1 MKRYLS
7 LCVLAA
13 LLSACA
19 SSPEQPEQSSESRK
33 AAEINTSLGREY
45 MTRGQ
50 NEVALEKLKKAIA
63 ADPDYAPG
71 HTMIAVLYEQ
81 IGEMELAGRHYER
94 AVKASPRNGDV
105 NNNYGVFLCSE
116 QQFNEAERHFLQ
128 AVEDPFYA
136 TPEVAYANA
145 GSCFLEGGRLD
156 KAERYLR
163 QSLQYNQNFSDALLA
178 MSGLEY
184 RNSDYLGARAFLQRF
199 EAVGV
204 ESAESLL
211 LGMRI
216 ESQLG
221 DERAA
226 MSYRNRLMARYPDS
240 NEAKRLSSGM
250 DNG

>member
-1 MKRYLS
+1 MGFSVLV
-7 LCVLAA
+7 LLLAA
-13 LLSACA
+13 CA
-19 SSPEQPEQSSESRK
+19 GTSEQPEQSDEARR

-45 MTRGQ
+45 MSRGQ

-81 IGEMELAGRHYER
+81 IGELELAGTHYEK

-116 QQFNEAERHFLQ
+116 GRYSESERYFLH
-128 AVEDPFYA
+128 AVDDPFYS

-145 GSCFLEGGRLD
+145 GSCFLQAGDLG

-163 QSLQYNQNFSDALLA
+163 QSLEYDREFPDALLS
-178 MSGLEY
+178 MSGLEF
-184 RNSDYLGARAFLQRF
+184 RNADYLGARAFLQRF
-199 EAVGV
+199 EASGR
-204 ESAESLL
+204 ETAESLL

-216 ESQLG
+216 ETRLG
-221 DERAA
+221 DTASAEA
-226 MSYRNRLMARYPDS
+226 YRGRLMNRYPDS
-240 NEAKRLSSGM
+240 NEARRLKSGM
-250 DNG
+250 NNG